1 MDNTGTQDESSL
13 SKYAAHTAKENNTD
27 INLNA
32 IQWPFPNINEDL
44 KFELDLGLA
53 LPFRYHAE
61 LNEDQKKTYSASVTR
76 NIDAQTGNLNLIQ
89 ITTQSD
95 DGPLQ
100 AVEQDVLAVLL
111 TLGYSQAQFANNPL
125 HNQFASSDEFGT
137 TNGSRIY
144 YTLSEICRRLKLD
157 VGSVSRVKK
166 AIEKIKSQNIT
177 FKRSTYNAVT
187 SKMSSSLGNT
197 KIIIG
202 DGRVRMTNKKD
213 SDNFKELFYV
223 DLDKDIMSK
232 LYQQYFSSIDQ
243 DQYLSLGA
251 GTPRRLFIFLQSKRK
266 TQGDEFLFSLDELV
280 QLFGFDNRVRVKRAV
295 LEVLDKVKNSVD
307 IFDYTIQLKTT
318 EGRIKSKSDC
328 SNFNVLIKFKS
339 NLAIEQRKYEAFY
352 QNLVDWYG
360 EENLHKEDIQE
371 FDVMNLKKELCSKY
385 AKAKNDQETYY
396 YSFGKSEIN
405 VGEFIIDIVL
415 FQIFH
420 RSYKVESFKALS
432 KKLLS
437 LLLEDQLELPEK
449 YRLFLTDRL
458 KDKKKKEDEIKIK
471 ELEERSKKK
480 KEEED
485 RLFDESYKTIF
496 NDFILN
502 SEATKK
508 QIELIAIKDLETEGY
523 TAESLMFKSMVHL
536 KMYEIG
542 KKLFISG
549 DLIGF
554 SGNKKNIG
562 AGNSAK
568 LIQ

>member
-1 MDNTGTQDESSL
+1 MDNYVTQKESTL
-13 SKYAAHTAKENNTD
+13 SKIDIHTEKE
-27 INLNA
+27 INLNGV
-32 IQWPFPNINEDL
+32 QWPFPYINEDL
-44 KFELDLGLA
+44 NFELDLGLA
-53 LPFRYHAE
+53 LHFRYHAE

-76 NIDAQTGNLNLIQ
+76 NIDATTGNLNLIQ

-111 TLGYSQAQFANNPL
+111 TLGYSQAQFASNPV
-125 HNQFASSDEFGT
+125 HNKFSSNDEFGT
-137 TNGSRIY
+137 PNGSRIY

-157 VGSVSRVKK
+157 VGSVTRVKK

-177 FKRSTYNAVT
+177 FKRSNYNAM
-187 SKMSSSLGNT
+187 SGKMSSSQGNT

-202 DGRVRMTNKKD
+202 DGRVRMTDKKD
-213 SDNFKELFYV
+213 ADSFKELFYV

-295 LEVLDKVKNSVD
+295 LEVLDKVKSSVNV
-307 IFDYTIQLKTT
+307 FDYTIQLKNN

-328 SNFNVLIKFKS
+328 CNFNVLIKFKS
-339 NLAIEQRKYEAFY
+339 LACLEQKKYEPFY
-352 QNLVDWYG
+352 QDLVDWYG
-360 EENLHKEDIQE
+360 EEKLLKEDIIE

-385 AKAKNDQETYY
+385 SKTKNDQETYY
-396 YSFGKSEIN
+396 YTFSKSDIN
-405 VGEFIIDIVL
+405 VGEFVIDIVL

-420 RSYKVESFKALS
+420 RSYKVESFKGLC

-437 LLLEDQLELPEK
+437 LLMEDQLELPEK

-458 KDKKKKEDEIKIK
+458 KDKQKKLDEIKIK
-471 ELEERSKKK
+471 ELESRSKKK

-485 RLFDESYKTIF
+485 RLFDESYKNIF
-496 NDFILN
+496 NDFIMN
-502 SEATKK
+502 SEVTKK
-508 QIELIAIKDLETEGY
+508 QIEIIAINELEIEGY
-523 TAESLMFKSMVHL
+523 TSESLMFNSMVNL

-542 KKLFISG
+542 KKLFTSG

-554 SGNKKNIG
+554 SGNKKIIPTN
-562 AGNSAK
+562 APK
-568 LIQ
+568 LIAQ

>member
-1 MDNTGTQDESSL
+1 MDNFETQEESSI
-13 SKYAAHTAKENNTD
+13 SQINAHVRTD
-27 INLNA
+27 IALNSA
-32 IQWPFPNINEDL
+32 QWPFPSINEDL

-76 NIDAQTGNLNLIQ
+76 NIDAVTGNLNLIQ
-89 ITTQSD
+89 ITTQSN

-111 TLGYSQAQFANNPL
+111 TLGYSQAQFANNSL
-125 HNQFASSDEFGT
+125 QNQFTSNNEFGT
-137 TNGSRIY
+137 PNGSRIY

-177 FKRSTYNAVT
+177 FKRSNYNT
-187 SKMSSSLGNT
+187 SSGKMSSSHGNT

-202 DGRVRMTNKKD
+202 DGRVRMTDKKATE
-213 SDNFKELFYV
+213 SFKELFYV

-266 TQGDEFLFSLDELV
+266 TQGDEFIFSLDELV

-295 LEVLDKVKNSVD
+295 LEVLDKVKGSVD
-307 IFDYTIQLKTT
+307 VFDYAIQLKSN

-328 SNFNVLIKFKS
+328 SNFNVLVKFKS
-339 NLAIEQRKYEAFY
+339 LMGIEQKKYEKFY
-352 QNLVDWYG
+352 QGLVTWYG
-360 EENLHKEDIQE
+360 EENLVREDILE
-371 FDVMNLKKELCSKY
+371 FDVINLKKELCSKY
-385 AKAKNDQETYY
+385 AKAKNNKETYY
-396 YSFGKSEIN
+396 YTFSKNDIN
-405 VGEFIIDIVL
+405 VGEFIIDVVL

-420 RSYKVESFKALS
+420 RSYKVESFKGLC

-437 LLLEDQLELPEK
+437 LLIEDQLELPEK
-449 YRLFLTDRL
+449 YRFFLTERIKEKQK
-458 KDKKKKEDEIKIK
+458 KDDEEKIK
-471 ELEERSKKK
+471 ELETRGRKK

-485 RLFDESYKTIF
+485 RLFDESYKNIF
-496 NDFILN
+496 NDFIIN
-502 SEATKK
+502 SEGTKK
-508 QIELIAIKDLETEGY
+508 QIELLAINELKLEGY
-523 TAESLMFKSMVHL
+523 TSESLMYNNMVTL

-549 DLIGF
+549 ELIGF
-554 SGNKKNIG
+554 NNPKRIFSERSSL
-562 AGNSAK
+562 ASHT
-568 LIQ
+568 

>member
-1 MDNTGTQDESSL
+1 MDNFETQDESPL
-13 SKYAAHTAKENNTD
+13 SQINIHTEKD
-27 INLNA
+27 IKLNGV
-32 IQWPFPNINEDL
+32 QWPFPNINEDL

-76 NIDAQTGNLNLIQ
+76 NIDIATGNLNLIQ

-95 DGPLQ
+95 EGPLQ

-111 TLGYSQAQFANNPL
+111 TLGYSQAQFASNPV
-125 HNQFASSDEFGT
+125 HNQFASTDEFGT
-137 TNGSRIY
+137 SNGSRIY

-177 FKRSTYNAVT
+177 FKRSNYNAT
-187 SKMSSSLGNT
+187 SGKISSSQGNT

-202 DGRVRMTNKKD
+202 DGRVRMTDKKATD
-213 SDNFKELFYV
+213 SFKELFYV

-266 TQGDEFLFSLDELV
+266 TQGDEFIFSLDELV

-295 LEVLDKVKNSVD
+295 LEVLDKVKGSVD
-307 IFDYTIQLKTT
+307 VFDYMIQLKNND
-318 EGRIKSKSDC
+318 GRIKSKSDC
-328 SNFNVLIKFKS
+328 SNFNVLIKFKT
-339 NLAIEQRKYEAFY
+339 LASLEFKKYEPFY
-352 QNLVDWYG
+352 HDLVTWYG
-360 EENLHKEDIQE
+360 EDNLIKEDIIE
-371 FDVMNLKKELCSKY
+371 FDIMNLKKELCNKY
-385 AKAKNDQETYY
+385 SKAKNDKETYY
-396 YSFGKSEIN
+396 YSFSKSDIN

-415 FQIFH
+415 FQIFY
-420 RSYKVESFKALS
+420 RSYKVESFKGLC

-437 LLLEDQLELPEK
+437 LLIEDQLELPEK
-449 YRLFLTDRL
+449 YRHFLTDRIKEKQK
-458 KDKKKKEDEIKIK
+458 KDDEVKIK
-471 ELEERSKKK
+471 ELETRSRKK

-485 RLFDESYKTIF
+485 RLFDESYKVIF
-496 NDFILN
+496 NDFIIN
-502 SEATKK
+502 SEVTKK
-508 QIELIAIKDLETEGY
+508 QIELIAINELGIEGY
-523 TAESLMFKSMVHL
+523 TSESILFNSMVHM

-554 SGNKKNIG
+554 SGNKKSISNTV
-562 AGNSAK
+562 AK
-568 LIQ
+568 SIEQ

>member
-1 MDNTGTQDESSL
+1 MDNFETQEESSISKINAANSGSEL
-13 SKYAAHTAKENNTD
+13 SHSGV
-27 INLNA
+27 
-32 IQWPFPNINEDL
+32 QWPFPNINEDL

-76 NIDAQTGNLNLIQ
+76 NIDPITGNLNLIQ

-95 DGPLQ
+95 EGPLQ

-111 TLGYSQAQFANNPL
+111 TLGYSQAQFTNNAL
-125 HNQFASSDEFGT
+125 QNQFASSDEFGT
-137 TNGSRIY
+137 SNGSRIY

-177 FKRSTYNAVT
+177 FKRSNFNAT
-187 SKMSSSLGNT
+187 SGKISSSVGNT

-202 DGRVRMTNKKD
+202 DGRVRMTDKKASD
-213 SDNFKELFYV
+213 SFKELFYV

-266 TQGDEFLFSLDELV
+266 TQGDEFIFSLDELV
-280 QLFGFDNRVRVKRAV
+280 QLFGFDKRVRVKRAV
-295 LEVLDKVKNSVD
+295 LEVLDKVKASVD
-307 IFDYTIQLKTT
+307 VFDYTIQHKNSD
-318 EGRIKSKSDC
+318 GRLKSKSDC
-328 SNFNVLIKFKS
+328 SNFNVLIKFKAS
-339 NLAIEQRKYEAFY
+339 MKLEHKKYEKLY
-352 QNLVDWYG
+352 QDLVYIYG
-360 EENLHKEDIQE
+360 EDNLIKEDILE

-385 AKAKNDQETYY
+385 SKSKNDKETYF
-396 YSFGKSEIN
+396 YSFSKSDVN

-420 RSYKVESFKALS
+420 RSYKVESFKGLC
-432 KKLLS
+432 KKLLA
-437 LLLEDQLELPEK
+437 LLIEDQLELPEK
-449 YRLFLTDRL
+449 YRLFLSDRV
-458 KDKKKKEDEIKIK
+458 KEKQKKEDELKIK
-471 ELEERSKKK
+471 ELERKNKNK

-485 RLFDESYKTIF
+485 RLFDESYKVIF

-508 QIELIAIKDLETEGY
+508 QIELLAVAELETEGF
-523 TAESLMFKSMVHL
+523 TSETLMYNSMVQL
-536 KMYEIG
+536 KMYDIG
-542 KKLFISG
+542 KRLFISG

-554 SGNKKNIG
+554 SGNKKSVQVQSLKAIE
-562 AGNSAK
+562 
-568 LIQ
+568 

>member
-1 MDNTGTQDESSL
+1 MDINETHDESSL
-13 SKYAAHTAKENNTD
+13 SKIDIHARKD
-27 INLNA
+27 INLNGM
-32 IQWPFPNINEDL
+32 QWPFPNINEDL

-76 NIDAQTGNLNLIQ
+76 NIDAATGNLNLIQ

-95 DGPLQ
+95 EGPLQ

-111 TLGYSQAQFANNPL
+111 TLGYSQAQFASNPVYN
-125 HNQFASSDEFGT
+125 HFASSDEFGT
-137 TNGSRIY
+137 PNGSRIY

-157 VGSVSRVKK
+157 VGSVTRVKK

-177 FKRSTYNAVT
+177 FKRSTYNAVS
-187 SKMSSSLGNT
+187 SKMSSSQGNT

-202 DGRVRMTNKKD
+202 DGRVRMTDKKD
-213 SDNFKELFYV
+213 TDSFKELFYV

-295 LEVLDKVKNSVD
+295 LEVLEKVKNNVN
-307 IFDYTIQLKTT
+307 IFDYTIQLKNSD
-318 EGRIKSKSDC
+318 GRIKSKSDC
-328 SNFNVLIKFKS
+328 SNFNVLIKFKVTTG
-339 NLAIEQRKYEAFY
+339 IELKKYEKFF
-352 QNLVDWYG
+352 QDLVDWYG
-360 EENLHKEDIQE
+360 EDNLAKEDIVE
-371 FDVMNLKKELCSKY
+371 FDILNLKKELCSKY
-385 AKAKNDQETYY
+385 AKAKNDKETYY
-396 YSFGKSEIN
+396 YSFGKNEVN

-420 RSYKVESFKALS
+420 RSYKVESFKGLC

-437 LLLEDQLELPEK
+437 LLIEDQLELPEK

-458 KDKKKKEDEIKIK
+458 KEKQKKEDEIKIK
-471 ELEERSKKK
+471 ELEERSRKK

-502 SEATKK
+502 SDATKK
-508 QIELIAIKDLETEGY
+508 QIEAISIKELESEGY
-523 TAESLMFKSMVHL
+523 TSESLLFKSMVHL

-554 SGNKKNIG
+554 SGNKKNITN
-562 AGNSAK
+562 NSAAK
-568 LIQ
+568 LISQ

>member
-1 MDNTGTQDESSL
+1 MDNKDTQDESPL
-13 SKYAAHTAKENNTD
+13 STHTGKE
-27 INLNA
+27 INLHGA
-32 IQWPFPNINEDL
+32 QWPFPNINEDL

-61 LNEDQKKTYSASVTR
+61 LHEDQKKTYSASVTR
-76 NIDAQTGNLNLIQ
+76 NIDAATGNLNLIQ

-95 DGPLQ
+95 EGPLQ

-111 TLGYSQAQFANNPL
+111 TLGYSQAQFANNSV
-125 HNQFASSDEFGT
+125 NQHFSASDEFGT
-137 TNGSRIY
+137 PNGSRIY

-157 VGSVSRVKK
+157 VGSVTRVKK

-177 FKRSTYNAVT
+177 FKRSTYNAVS
-187 SKMSSSLGNT
+187 SKMSSSQGNT

-202 DGRVRMTNKKD
+202 DGRVRMTDKKD
-213 SDNFKELFYV
+213 TDSFRELFYV

-232 LYQQYFSSIDQ
+232 LYQQYFSTIDQ
-243 DQYLSLGA
+243 DQYLALGA

-307 IFDYTIQLKTT
+307 VFDYTIQLKEST
-318 EGRIKSKSDC
+318 GRLKSKSDC
-328 SNFNVLIKFKS
+328 SNFNVLIKFK
-339 NLAIEQRKYEAFY
+339 NNAAIEMKKFEPFY

-360 EENLHKEDIQE
+360 EENLVKEDIQE
-371 FDVMNLKKELCSKY
+371 FDVLNLKKELCSKY
-385 AKAKNDQETYY
+385 AKSKNDQETYY
-396 YSFGKSEIN
+396 YSFSKSDVN

-420 RSYKVESFKALS
+420 RSYKVESFKGLS
-432 KKLLS
+432 KKLLL

-458 KDKKKKEDEIKIK
+458 KEKQKKVDEQKIK
-471 ELEERSKKK
+471 ELEARTKKK

-502 SEATKK
+502 SEVTKK
-508 QIELIAIKDLETEGY
+508 QIEMIAIKELETEGF
-523 TAESLMFKSMVHL
+523 TAESLMFKSMVNL

-554 SGNKKNIG
+554 SGNKKNIPHSSSRLL
-562 AGNSAK
+562 AN
-568 LIQ
+568 

>member
-1 MDNTGTQDESSL
+1 MDNYETQEESSL
-13 SKYAAHTAKENNTD
+13 SKIDINAAKD
-27 INLNA
+27 INLNG
-32 IQWPFPNINEDL
+32 IQWPFPSINEDL

-76 NIDAQTGNLNLIQ
+76 NIDAATGNLNLIQ

-111 TLGYSQAQFANNPL
+111 TLGYSQAQFANNPA
-125 HNQFASSDEFGT
+125 HNQFATASNDEFGT
-137 TNGSRIY
+137 SNGSRIY

-157 VGSVSRVKK
+157 VGSVTRVKK

-177 FKRSTYNAVT
+177 FKRSNYNAI
-187 SKMSSSLGNT
+187 SGKMSNSLGNT

-202 DGRVRMTNKKD
+202 DGRVRMTDKKD
-213 SDNFKELFYV
+213 TDSFKELFYV

-295 LEVLDKVKNSVD
+295 LEVLDKVKNNVD
-307 IFDYTIQLKTT
+307 IFDYTIQLKNSD
-318 EGRIKSKSDC
+318 GRIKSKSDC

-339 NLAIEQRKYEAFY
+339 FTGIELKKYEKFY
-352 QNLVDWYG
+352 QDLVDWYG
-360 EENLHKEDIQE
+360 EENLKKADILE

-385 AKAKNDQETYY
+385 AKAKNDKETYY

-405 VGEFIIDIVL
+405 VGEFVIDIVL
-415 FQIFH
+415 YQIFH
-420 RSYKVESFKALS
+420 RSYVVESFKGLC

-437 LLLEDQLELPEK
+437 LLMEDQLELPEK
-449 YRLFLTDRL
+449 YRMFLTDRL
-458 KDKKKKEDEIKIK
+458 KDKQKKEDETKIK
-471 ELEERSKKK
+471 ELEARSRKK
-480 KEEED
+480 KEDED

-502 SEATKK
+502 SEATRK
-508 QIELIAIKDLETEGY
+508 QIELIAIKELEIEGY
-523 TAESLMFKSMVHL
+523 TSESLMFKSMVQL

-554 SGNKKNIG
+554 SGNKKTIS
-562 AGNSAK
+562 ANSSLKSLA
-568 LIQ
+568 Q

>member
-1 MDNTGTQDESSL
+1 MDINETHDESSL
-13 SKYAAHTAKENNTD
+13 SKIDIHARKD
-27 INLNA
+27 INLNGM
-32 IQWPFPNINEDL
+32 QWPFPNINEDL

-76 NIDAQTGNLNLIQ
+76 NIDAATGNLNLIQ

-95 DGPLQ
+95 EGPLQ

-111 TLGYSQAQFANNPL
+111 TLGYSQAQFASNPVYN
-125 HNQFASSDEFGT
+125 HFASSDEFGT
-137 TNGSRIY
+137 PNGSRIY

-157 VGSVSRVKK
+157 VGSVTRVKK

-177 FKRSTYNAVT
+177 FKRSTYNAVS
-187 SKMSSSLGNT
+187 SKMSSSQGNT

-202 DGRVRMTNKKD
+202 DGRVRMTDKKD
-213 SDNFKELFYV
+213 TDSFKELFYV

-295 LEVLDKVKNSVD
+295 LEVLEKVKNNVN
-307 IFDYTIQLKTT
+307 IFDYTIQLKNSD
-318 EGRIKSKSDC
+318 GRIKSKSDC
-328 SNFNVLIKFKS
+328 SNFNVLIKFRVTTG
-339 NLAIEQRKYEAFY
+339 IELKKYEKFF
-352 QNLVDWYG
+352 QDLVDWYG
-360 EENLHKEDIQE
+360 EDNLAKEDIVE
-371 FDVMNLKKELCSKY
+371 FDILNLKKELCSKY
-385 AKAKNDQETYY
+385 AKAKEDKETYY
-396 YSFGKSEIN
+396 YSFGKNELN

-420 RSYKVESFKALS
+420 RSYKVESFKGLC

-437 LLLEDQLELPEK
+437 LLIEDQLELPEK

-458 KDKKKKEDEIKIK
+458 KEKQKKEDEIKIK
-471 ELEERSKKK
+471 ELEARTRKK

-502 SEATKK
+502 SDATKK
-508 QIELIAIKDLETEGY
+508 QIEAISIKELESEGY
-523 TAESLMFKSMVHL
+523 TSESLLFKSMVHL

-554 SGNKKNIG
+554 SGNKKNITN
-562 AGNSAK
+562 NSAAK
-568 LIQ
+568 LISQ

>member
-1 MDNTGTQDESSL
+1 MDNIGTHDESTI
-13 SKYAAHTAKENNTD
+13 SKIDIHTGAE
-27 INLNA
+27 INLNVG
-32 IQWPFPNINEDL
+32 QWPFPNNNEDF

-76 NIDAQTGNLNLIQ
+76 NIDAATGNLNLIQ

-100 AVEQDVLAVLL
+100 AVEQDVLAALL
-111 TLGYSQAQFANNPL
+111 TLGYSQAQFASNPI

-137 TNGSRIY
+137 SNGSRIY

-177 FKRSTYNAVT
+177 FKRSNYNAT
-187 SKMSSSLGNT
+187 SGKMSSSHGNT

-202 DGRVRMTNKKD
+202 DGRVRMTDKKATD
-213 SDNFKELFYV
+213 SFKELFYV

-266 TQGDEFLFSLDELV
+266 TQGDEFIFSLDELV

-295 LEVLDKVKNSVD
+295 LEVLDKVKGSVD
-307 IFDYTIQLKTT
+307 VFDYTIQLKSND
-318 EGRIKSKSDC
+318 GRIKSKSDC

-339 NLAIEQRKYEAFY
+339 LVGIEYKKYEKFY
-352 QNLVDWYG
+352 QDLVTWYG
-360 EENLHKEDIQE
+360 EENLAREDILE

-385 AKAKNDQETYY
+385 AKAKNDKETYY
-396 YSFGKSEIN
+396 YTFSKNDIN

-420 RSYKVESFKALS
+420 RSYKVESFKGLC

-437 LLLEDQLELPEK
+437 LLAEDQLELPEK
-449 YRLFLTDRL
+449 YRFFLTDRIKEKQK
-458 KDKKKKEDEIKIK
+458 KDDEVKIK
-471 ELEERSKKK
+471 DLEARSKKK
-480 KEEED
+480 KDEED
-485 RLFDESYKTIF
+485 RLFDESYKNIF
-496 NDFILN
+496 NDFIIN
-502 SEATKK
+502 SEVTKK
-508 QIELIAIKDLETEGY
+508 QIELLAISELEVEGY
-523 TAESLMFKSMVHL
+523 TSESLMFNSMVQL

-549 DLIGF
+549 ELIGF
-554 SGNKKNIG
+554 NGNKKISSEIRSS
-562 AGNSAK
+562 SAA
-568 LIQ
+568 LPRL